1 MKSIWEKVKADLKA
15 QIPANNYMMWID
27 PMEVGAS
34 GDDHIVLK
42 CPNHFSKK
50 WVEGYYR
57 EMIESGFT
65 GMCGKSIRVAC
76 EVANGQSR
84 CEAGDE
90 AVTAKAAQTGK
101 KTRKADKQLTLPN
114 SYVRPRTGRLL
125 KDDFTF
131 DTFVVG
137 NNNDFAYSA
146 VLSMGSQKNAVNRS
160 LFLTSKPGMGKSHLT
175 QALGH
180 YTLGTMP
187 AARVYYI
194 TAEDFSNEMVYA
206 FNTKTINQFKD
217 KYRAGFDVLLLDD
230 IHSLAGKERTQTE
243 LAMVLDYMLE
253 ADKKVLFTGC
263 CLPGEIPKI
272 NEQLKSRLSCG
283 LITTMDLPDFRTR
296 VRILRKKSRL
306 HGYSIP
312 DEVIEYLADNLT
324 DDIRQLESGLT
335 GVAMKSS
342 LLGVPVDLDLAR
354 SIVKNMV
361 IQQRKI
367 TLDLIKKMVCK
378 EYGVLVKD
386 IDSRSRQ
393 QRIAWPRQ
401 VAIYLSRRLTDHS
414 LKSIGRN
421 YNRYHATVIH
431 SINAVEN
438 AMKQKESTGQEVS
451 YLLKKIED
459 GKFTN

>member
-1 MKSIWEKVKADLKA
+1 MKSIWKKVKADLKS

-27 PMEVGAS
+27 PLDLGAC
-34 GDDHIVLK
+34 GNQHVVLE

-50 WVEGYYR
+50 WIEGYYS
-57 EMIESGFT
+57 EMIKAGLNRI
-65 GMCGKSIRVAC
+65 CGKAVQVSF
-76 EVANGQSR
+76 EVANGHSR
-84 CEAGDE
+84 HTITQKQDTL
-90 AVTAKAAQTGK
+90 AVTNKGQKARRT
-101 KTRKADKQLTLPN
+101 DKQLTLPN
-114 SYVRPRTGRLL
+114 SHVRPRTGRLL
-125 KDDFTF
+125 KNDFTF

-137 NNNDFAYSA
+137 TNNDFAYSA
-146 VLSMGSQKNAVNRS
+146 VLSLGSQNNAVNRP
-160 LFLTSKPGMGKSHLT
+160 LFLTSRPGMGKSHLT

-180 YTLGTMP
+180 YTLGAKPST
-187 AARVYYI
+187 RVYYI

-206 FNTKTINQFKD
+206 FNTKTINQFKE
-217 KYRAGFDVLLLDD
+217 KYRAGFDILLLDD
-230 IHSLAGKERTQTE
+230 IHSLAGKERTQSE

-263 CLPGEIPKI
+263 CLPGEIPKV

-283 LITTMDLPDFRTR
+283 LITTMDAPDFRMR
-296 VRILRKKSRL
+296 VRILRKKSQIN
-306 HGYSIP
+306 GYSIP
-312 DEVIEYLADNLT
+312 DDVIEYLADNLT
-324 DDIRQLESGLT
+324 DDVRQLESGLN

-342 LLGVPVDLDLAR
+342 LLGVPVDQDLAR

-361 IQQRKI
+361 VQQRKI
-367 TLDLIKKMVCK
+367 TLELIKKLVCK
-378 EYGVLVKD
+378 EYGVLAKD

-393 QRIAWPRQ
+393 QRVTWPRQ

-438 AMKQKESTGQEVS
+438 AMKQKQSVSQEVN
-451 YLLKKIED
+451 YLVNKIEE
-459 GKFTN
+459 GKYSL